1 MRADRSEGGLSP
13 ASFAKQPV
21 GRLFMATGKPKALV
35 LGVGAERGI
44 GGGVSRLFAS
54 HGYHVL
60 VAGRTAA
67 KIEKVVEGIAKS
79 GGSATA
85 VAVDGTDEAQVIAL
99 FDKAM
104 ADDRD
109 GSPADLFVFNMGNN
123 AAVDFREMS
132 AKHFE
137 DSWRV
142 GCFAG
147 FLFGREAMRRLAPL
161 GRGTVLF
168 TGASGSLRGRPRF
181 AAFNA
186 TKGGLRLL
194 VQSMAREFGPQGIH
208 VAHVIIDGGIEGDR
222 LLSRMPD
229 RAEKA
234 GPDGLLKVDAIVENY
249 WHLHQQ
255 QRSAWSHEIDLR
267 PYKEPF

>member
-1 MRADRSEGGLSP
+1 M
-13 ASFAKQPV
+13 AKKV
-21 GRLFMATGKPKALV
+21 KAV
-35 LGVGAERGI
+35 VIGVGAERGV
-44 GGGVSRLFAS
+44 GAALSRRFAKE
-54 HGYHVL
+54 GYHVL

-67 KIEKVVEGIAKS
+67 KIGKVAETVRAA
-79 GGSATA
+79 GGSATPV
-85 VAVDGTDEAQVIAL
+85 VADGTREADVVTL
-99 FDKAM
+99 FDRAM
-104 ADDRD
+104 ADDAD
-109 GSPADLFVFNMGNN
+109 GAPADLFVFNMGNN
-123 AAVDFREMS
+123 AAVDFREMT
-132 AKHFE
+132 AGHFE

-161 GRGTVLF
+161 GRGTVIF

-186 TKGGLRLL
+186 TKGGLRLM
-194 VQSMAREFGPQGIH
+194 VQSMAREFGPEGIH

-234 GPDGLLKVDAIVENY
+234 GPDGLLNIEAIAENY
-249 WHLHQQ
+249 WHLHRQ
-255 QRSAWSHEIDLR
+255 QRSAWTQELDLR
-267 PYKEPF
+267 PYKETF

>member
-1 MRADRSEGGLSP
+1 MAKRA
-13 ASFAKQPV
+13 
-21 GRLFMATGKPKALV
+21 KALV

-44 GGGVSRLFAS
+44 GGGVSKLFAK

-60 VAGRTAA
+60 VAGRTGD
-67 KIEKVVEGIAKS
+67 KIGRVVDGIRKA
-79 GGSATA
+79 GGSASA
-85 VAVDGTDEAQVIAL
+85 VVVDGTKEDEVIRL

-104 ADDRD
+104 VDDGD
-109 GSPADLFVFNMGNN
+109 GTPADLFVFNMGNN
-123 AAVDFREMS
+123 AAVDFREMT
-132 AKHFE
+132 AQHFE

-161 GRGTVLF
+161 GRGTVIF
-168 TGASGSLRGRPRF
+168 TGASGSMRGRPRF

-186 TKGGLRLL
+186 TKGGLRLM

-249 WHLHQQ
+249 WHLHRQ

-267 PYKEPF
+267 PYKETF

>member
-1 MRADRSEGGLSP
+1 M
-13 ASFAKQPV
+13 AK
-21 GRLFMATGKPKALV
+21 KPKALI

-44 GGGVSRLFAS
+44 GGAASRKFARE
-54 HGYHVL
+54 GYHVL

-67 KIEKVVEGIAKS
+67 KIDKVVETIRKD

-85 VAVDGTDEAQVIAL
+85 VVVDGTREDEVIKL
-99 FDKAM
+99 FDRAM
-104 ADDRD
+104 ADD
-109 GSPADLFVFNMGNN
+109 GANESGGAPADLFVFNMGNN
-123 AAVDFREMS
+123 AAVDFREMTVQ
-132 AKHFE
+132 HFE
-137 DSWRV
+137 DSWKV

-168 TGASGSLRGRPRF
+168 TGASGSLRGRPKF

-208 VAHVIIDGGIEGDR
+208 VAHFIIDGGIEGDR
-222 LLSRMPD
+222 LLSRMPG
-229 RAEKA
+229 RAEQV
-234 GPDGLLKVDAIVENY
+234 GPDGLLKVEPIVDNY
-249 WHLHQQ
+249 WHLHTQ
-255 QRSAWSHEIDLR
+255 QRSAWTHEIDLR
-267 PYKEPF
+267 PYKETF

>member
-1 MRADRSEGGLSP
+1 M
-13 ASFAKQPV
+13 AK
-21 GRLFMATGKPKALV
+21 KPKALI

-44 GGGVSRLFAS
+44 GGAASKRFATE
-54 HGYHVL
+54 GNHVL
-60 VAGRTAA
+60 VAGRTTGKIDRVAA
-67 KIEKVVEGIAKS
+67 AIARE

-85 VAVDGTDEAQVIAL
+85 VTVDGTKEDEVIRL
-99 FDKAM
+99 FDRAM
-104 ADDRD
+104 ADDAD
-109 GSPADLFVFNMGNN
+109 GAPADLLVFNMGNN
-123 AAVDFREMS
+123 AAVDFREMT
-132 AKHFE
+132 AQHFE

-161 GRGTVLF
+161 GRGTVIF
-168 TGASGSLRGRPRF
+168 TGASGSMRGRPKF

-222 LLSRMPD
+222 LLSRMPG
-229 RAEKA
+229 RAEQV
-234 GPDGLLKVDAIVENY
+234 GPDGLLKVDAIVDNY
-249 WHLHQQ
+249 WHLHRQ

-267 PYKEPF
+267 PFRETF

>member
-1 MRADRSEGGLSP
+1 MVQKAD
-13 ASFAKQPV
+13 K
-21 GRLFMATGKPKALV
+21 KPKALV

-44 GGGVSRLFAS
+44 GGGVSKLFAKNG
-54 HGYHVL
+54 HHVL
-60 VAGRTAA
+60 VAGRTAD
-67 KIEKVVEGIAKS
+67 KIGKVVEAIRRA
-79 GGSATA
+79 GGSASPVT
-85 VAVDGTDEAQVIAL
+85 VDGTKEDEVIRL

-104 ADDRD
+104 ADDAD
-109 GSPADLFVFNMGNN
+109 GTPADLLVFNMGNN
-123 AAVDFREMS
+123 AAVDFREMT
-132 AKHFE
+132 AQHFE

-161 GRGTVLF
+161 GRGTVIF
-168 TGASGSLRGRPRF
+168 TGASGSMRGRPRF

-186 TKGGLRLL
+186 TKGGLRLM

-249 WHLHQQ
+249 WHLHRQP
-255 QRSAWSHEIDLR
+255 RSAWSHEIDLR
-267 PYKEPF
+267 PYKEAF

>member
-1 MRADRSEGGLSP
+1 M
-13 ASFAKQPV
+13 AK
-21 GRLFMATGKPKALV
+21 KPKALI

-44 GGGVSRLFAS
+44 GGAASRRFAQE
-54 HGYHVL
+54 GYHVL
-60 VAGRTAA
+60 VAGRTAD
-67 KIEKVVEGIAKS
+67 KINSVVDTIRKE

-85 VAVDGTDEAQVIAL
+85 VVVDGTKEAEVIKL
-99 FDKAM
+99 FDRAM
-104 ADDRD
+104 ADDAD
-109 GSPADLFVFNMGNN
+109 GTPADFFVFNMGNN
-123 AAVDFREMS
+123 AAVDFRGMTVQ
-132 AKHFE
+132 HFE

-168 TGASGSLRGRPRF
+168 TGASGSMRGRPRF

-229 RAEKA
+229 RVEKA
-234 GPDGLLKVDAIVENY
+234 GPDGLLKVDAIVESY
-249 WHLHQQ
+249 WHIHRQH
-255 QRSAWSHEIDLR
+255 RSAWTHEIDLR
-267 PYKEPF
+267 PYKETF

>member
-1 MRADRSEGGLSP
+1 MT
-13 ASFAKQPV
+13 K
-21 GRLFMATGKPKALV
+21 KPKALI

-44 GGGVSRLFAS
+44 GGAASLRFARE
-54 HGYHVL
+54 GYHVL
-60 VAGRTAA
+60 VAGRTAD
-67 KIEKVVEGIAKS
+67 KIEKVVDAICRE

-85 VAVDGTDEAQVIAL
+85 VVVDGTREDEVTKL

-104 ADDRD
+104 ADDAANES
-109 GSPADLFVFNMGNN
+109 GGAPADLFVFNMGNN
-123 AAVDFREMS
+123 AAVDFREMTVQ
-132 AKHFE
+132 HFE
-137 DSWRV
+137 DSWKV

-168 TGASGSLRGRPRF
+168 TGASGSLRGRPKF

-222 LLSRMPD
+222 LLSKMPD
-229 RAEKA
+229 RVDKA

-249 WHLHQQ
+249 WHIHRQP
-255 QRSAWSHEIDLR
+255 RSAWTHEIDLR
-267 PYKEPF
+267 PYKEAF

>member
-1 MRADRSEGGLSP
+1 M
-13 ASFAKQPV
+13 AKKV
-21 GRLFMATGKPKALV
+21 KAV
-35 LGVGAERGI
+35 VIGVGAERGV
-44 GGGVSRLFAS
+44 GAALSRRFAKE
-54 HGYHVL
+54 GYHVL
-60 VAGRTAA
+60 VAGRTAT
-67 KIEKVVEGIAKS
+67 KIGKVVETIRAA
-79 GGSATA
+79 GGTATP
-85 VAVDGTDEAQVIAL
+85 VVTDGTREADVVAL

-104 ADDRD
+104 ADDAD
-109 GSPADLFVFNMGNN
+109 GAPADLFVFNMGNN
-123 AAVDFREMS
+123 AAVDFREMT
-132 AKHFE
+132 AEHFE

-161 GRGTVLF
+161 GRGTVIF

-186 TKGGLRLL
+186 TKGGLRLM

-234 GPDGLLKVDAIVENY
+234 GPDGLLNIEAIAENY
-249 WHLHQQ
+249 WHLHRQ
-255 QRSAWSHEIDLR
+255 QRSAWTQELDLR
-267 PYKEPF
+267 PYKETF

>member
-1 MRADRSEGGLSP
+1 MTR
-13 ASFAKQPV
+13 
-21 GRLFMATGKPKALV
+21 KPKALV

-44 GGGVSRLFAS
+44 GGAVSRRYAREG
-54 HGYHVL
+54 HHVL

-67 KIEKVVEGIAKS
+67 KIDKVVETIAKE
-79 GGSATA
+79 GDSATA
-85 VAVDGTDEAQVIAL
+85 VVADGTREAEVIAL
-99 FDKAM
+99 FDRAM
-104 ADDRD
+104 ADDAE
-109 GSPADLFVFNMGNN
+109 GTPADLFVFNMGNN
-123 AAVDFREMS
+123 AAVDFREMT
-132 AKHFE
+132 AQHFE

-142 GCFAG
+142 GCYAG

-161 GRGTVLF
+161 GRGTVIF
-168 TGASGSLRGRPRF
+168 TGASGSLRGRPKF

-186 TKGGLRLL
+186 AKGGLRLL

-234 GPDGLLKVDAIVENY
+234 GPDGLLKVDAIVDNY
-249 WHLHQQ
+249 WHLHTQ
-255 QRSAWSHEIDLR
+255 QRSAWTHELDLR
-267 PYKEPF
+267 PYKEAF

>member
-1 MRADRSEGGLSP
+1 
-13 ASFAKQPV
+13 
-21 GRLFMATGKPKALV
+21 MARKSKALI

-44 GGGVSRLFAS
+44 GGAASLRFAKE
-54 HGYHVL
+54 GYHVL
-60 VAGRTAA
+60 VAGRTTA
-67 KIEKVVEGIAKS
+67 KIGKVVESVRQA

-85 VAVDGTDEAQVIAL
+85 VTVDGTKEDEVIRL

-104 ADDRD
+104 ADDAD
-109 GSPADLFVFNMGNN
+109 GTPADLFVFNMGNN
-123 AAVDFREMS
+123 AAVDFREMT
-132 AKHFE
+132 AQHFE

-168 TGASGSLRGRPRF
+168 TGASGSMRGRPRF

-234 GPDGLLKVDAIVENY
+234 GPDGLLKVDAIVDNY
-249 WHLHQQ
+249 WHLHRQ

-267 PYKEPF
+267 PYRETF

>member
-1 MRADRSEGGLSP
+1 M
-13 ASFAKQPV
+13 AKKV
-21 GRLFMATGKPKALV
+21 KAV
-35 LGVGAERGI
+35 VIGVGAERGV
-44 GGGVSRLFAS
+44 GAALSRRFAKE
-54 HGYHVL
+54 GYHVL

-67 KIEKVVEGIAKS
+67 KIGKVAETVRAA
-79 GGSATA
+79 GGSATP
-85 VAVDGTDEAQVIAL
+85 VVTDGTREADVVTL
-99 FDKAM
+99 FVWAM
-104 ADDRD
+104 ADDAD
-109 GSPADLFVFNMGNN
+109 GAPADLFVFNMGNN
-123 AAVDFREMS
+123 AAVDFREMT
-132 AKHFE
+132 AGHFE

-161 GRGTVLF
+161 GRGTVIF

-186 TKGGLRLL
+186 TKGGLRLM

-234 GPDGLLKVDAIVENY
+234 GPDGLLNIEAIAENY
-249 WHLHQQ
+249 WHLHRQ
-255 QRSAWSHEIDLR
+255 QRSAWTQELDLR
-267 PYKEPF
+267 PYKETF

>member
-1 MRADRSEGGLSP
+1 M
-13 ASFAKQPV
+13 AK
-21 GRLFMATGKPKALV
+21 KPKALV

-44 GGGVSRLFAS
+44 GGAVSRLFARQG
-54 HGYHVL
+54 HHVL
-60 VAGRTAA
+60 VAGRTTA
-67 KIEKVVEGIAKS
+67 KIDKVVDTIRKS

-85 VAVDGTDEAQVIAL
+85 LTVDGTREADVIAL

-104 ADDRD
+104 ADDAD
-109 GSPADLFVFNMGNN
+109 GSPADLLVFNMGNN
-123 AAVDFREMS
+123 AAVDFREMT

-137 DSWRV
+137 ESWRV
-142 GCFAG
+142 GCFAA

-161 GRGTVLF
+161 GRGTVIF
-168 TGASGSLRGRPRF
+168 TGASGSMRGRPRF

-186 TKGGLRLL
+186 TKGGLRLM
-194 VQSMAREFGPQGIH
+194 VQSMAREFGPHNIH
-208 VAHVIIDGGIEGDR
+208 VAHVIIDGGIAGDR

-234 GPDGLLKVDAIVENY
+234 GPDGLLDPEAIVENY
-249 WHLHQQ
+249 WHLHRQ

-267 PYKEPF
+267 PFKEPF

>member
-1 MRADRSEGGLSP
+1 M
-13 ASFAKQPV
+13 AKKV
-21 GRLFMATGKPKALV
+21 KAAV
-35 LGVGAERGI
+35 IGVGAERGV
-44 GGGVSRLFAS
+44 GAALSRRFAKE
-54 HGYHVL
+54 GYHVL
-60 VAGRTAA
+60 VAGRTAT
-67 KIEKVVEGIAKS
+67 KIGKVVETIRAA
-79 GGSATA
+79 GGTATP
-85 VAVDGTDEAQVIAL
+85 VVTDGTREADVVAL

-104 ADDRD
+104 TDDAD
-109 GSPADLFVFNMGNN
+109 GAPADLFVFNMGNN
-123 AAVDFREMS
+123 AAIDFREMT
-132 AKHFE
+132 ADHFE

-161 GRGTVLF
+161 GRGTVIF

-186 TKGGLRLL
+186 TKGGLRLM

-234 GPDGLLKVDAIVENY
+234 GPDGLLNIEAIAENY
-249 WHLHQQ
+249 WHLHRQ
-255 QRSAWSHEIDLR
+255 QRSAWTQELDLR
-267 PYKEPF
+267 PYKETF

>member
-1 MRADRSEGGLSP
+1 M
-13 ASFAKQPV
+13 AK
-21 GRLFMATGKPKALV
+21 KPKALI

-44 GGGVSRLFAS
+44 GGAASRRFAKEG
-54 HGYHVL
+54 HHVL
-60 VAGRTAA
+60 VAGRTPA
-67 KIEKVVEGIAKS
+67 KIEKVVDTIRKH
-79 GGSATA
+79 GGSATP
-85 VAVDGTDEAQVIAL
+85 VTVDGTKEAEVIAL

-104 ADDRD
+104 ADDAD

-123 AAVDFREMS
+123 AAVDFREMT
-132 AKHFE
+132 AQHFE

-161 GRGTVLF
+161 GRGTVIF
-168 TGASGSLRGRPRF
+168 TGASGSMRGRPRF

-194 VQSMAREFGPQGIH
+194 VQSMAREFGPQNIH
-208 VAHVIIDGGIEGDR
+208 VAHVIIDGGIEGER

-229 RAEKA
+229 RKEKA
-234 GPDGLLKVDAIVENY
+234 GPDGLLDPEAIVDNY
-249 WHLHQQ
+249 WHLHKQH
-255 QRSAWSHEIDLR
+255 RSAWSHEVDLR
-267 PYKEPF
+267 PYKETF

>member
-1 MRADRSEGGLSP
+1 M
-13 ASFAKQPV
+13 AK
-21 GRLFMATGKPKALV
+21 RKKAVV
-35 LGVGAERGI
+35 LGVGAEKGL
-44 GGGVSRLFAS
+44 GAAASRRFAKE
-54 HGYHVL
+54 GYHVL
-60 VAGRTAA
+60 VAGRTPD
-67 KIEKVVEGIAKS
+67 KISKVVESIRAA

-85 VAVDGTDEAQVIAL
+85 VTVDGTREAEVISL
-99 FDKAM
+99 WDRAM
-104 ADDRD
+104 ADDAD
-109 GSPADLFVFNMGNN
+109 GAPADLAVFNMGNN
-123 AAVDFREMS
+123 AAVDIREMT
-132 AKHFE
+132 AQHFE

-147 FLFGREAMRRLAPL
+147 FLFGREAVRRLAPL

-208 VAHVIIDGGIEGDR
+208 VAHVIIDGGIEGER

-229 RAEKA
+229 RKEKA
-234 GPDGLLKVDAIVENY
+234 GPDGLLGIEAIVENY
-249 WHLHQQ
+249 WHIHRQP
-255 QRSAWSHEIDLR
+255 RSAWTHELDIR
-267 PYKEPF
+267 PYKETF

>member
-1 MRADRSEGGLSP
+1 M
-13 ASFAKQPV
+13 AK
-21 GRLFMATGKPKALV
+21 KPKALV
-35 LGVGAERGI
+35 LGVGALRGI
-44 GGGVSRLFAS
+44 GGAVSRRYAKEG
-54 HGYHVL
+54 HHVI
-60 VAGRTAA
+60 VAGRTAD
-67 KIEKVVEGIAKS
+67 KIDKVVEAIRKD

-85 VAVDGTDEAQVIAL
+85 VVTDGTREADVIAL

-104 ADDRD
+104 ADDAD

-123 AAVDFREMS
+123 AAVDFREMT
-132 AKHFE
+132 AQHFE
-137 DSWRV
+137 ESWRV

-161 GRGTVLF
+161 GRGTVIF
-168 TGASGSLRGRPRF
+168 TGASGSMRGRPRF

-222 LLSRMPD
+222 LLSRMPN
-229 RAEKA
+229 RLEQV
-234 GPDGLLKVDAIVENY
+234 GEDGLLKVDAIVDNY
-249 WHLHQQ
+249 WHLHTQ
-255 QRSAWSHEIDLR
+255 QRSAWTHELDLR
-267 PYKEPF
+267 PYKETF